1 MNSSIGKKAR
11 NIAIGKKQAI
21 KELWVF
27 NHAQSVSSIL
37 CIVIE
42 LMIRV
47 MKCHEVPS
55 RHNRYKYMPYGAKQ
69 R

>member
-1 MNSSIGKKAR
+1 MADYNAR
-11 NIAIGKKQAI
+11 NIAIGKKKQAI

-27 NHAQSVSSIL
+27 NHAQSASSIL

-55 RHNRYKYMPYGAKQ
+55 RHNTYKYMPYGAKQ
-69 R
+69 K